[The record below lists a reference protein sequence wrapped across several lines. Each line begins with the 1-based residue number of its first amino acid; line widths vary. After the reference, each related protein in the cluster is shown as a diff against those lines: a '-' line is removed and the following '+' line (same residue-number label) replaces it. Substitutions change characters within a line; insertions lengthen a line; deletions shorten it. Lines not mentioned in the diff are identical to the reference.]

1 MLHKKTVPVKKLLFY
16 NKKAAFLCKKTVFL
30 RKKTAFL
37 QLYNYEDSS
46 WNIKTAKDRR
56 QG

>member
-1 MLHKKTVPVKKLLFY
+1 MLHKETVPVKKLSFY

-30 RKKTAFL
+30 RKETAFL
-37 QLYNYEDSS
+37 LLYKYKDSN
-46 WNIKTAKDRR
+46 WNMKTAKDRY

>member
-1 MLHKKTVPVKKLLFY
+1 MLHKKTVPVKKLSFY

-30 RKKTAFL
+30 RKETASL
-37 QLYNYEDSS
+37 LLYKYKDFS
-46 WNIKTAKDRR
+46 WNMKTAKDRY